1 MPDDL
6 YPRLTPIFEDVFDED
21 DMEVSPTLTAN
32 EVEGWD
38 SLSHIR
44 LIIAIEKEFGI
55 RFRTTEV
62 NSFRDVGELVELLK
76 GKLAA

>member
-6 YPRLTPIFEDVFDED
+6 YTRLTPIFEDVFDED
-21 DMEVSPTLTAN
+21 DMEVTATLTAN
-32 EVEGWD
+32 GVEGWD

-44 LIIAIEKEFGI
+44 LIISIEKEFGVT
-55 RFRTTEV
+55 FLTTEV

>member
-6 YPRLTPIFEDVFDED
+6 YARLTPIFEDVFDED

-44 LIIAIEKEFGI
+44 LIIAVEKEFGL

>member
-1 MPDDL
+1 MSDDL
-6 YPRLTPIFEDVFDED
+6 YTRLTPIFEAVFDED
-21 DMEVSPTLTAN
+21 DMEISPTLTAN

-55 RFRTTEV
+55 KFRTTEV